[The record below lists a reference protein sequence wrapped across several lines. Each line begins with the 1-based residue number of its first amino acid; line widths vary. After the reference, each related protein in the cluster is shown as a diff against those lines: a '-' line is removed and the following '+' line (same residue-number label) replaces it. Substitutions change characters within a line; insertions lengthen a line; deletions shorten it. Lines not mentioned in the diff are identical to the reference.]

1 MKIPNAIKIAV
12 GSIGIAIGAAAFVVQ
27 PSSNPVQLTT
37 AQPSSNALQ
46 LPLEPVSAPYKSAGR
61 LGAYIPVTSANTT
74 LGYNPNFA
82 NFGGWKGF
90 ADEMTTR
97 IREGQFT
104 TALVWRPHGKRANGE
119 MPLDAMLY
127 LSPTSADP
135 IERAAADERAFVAA
149 MKRIKAALDA
159 NAGSQ
164 LSGNTGELWVYL
176 GSLFG
181 HGVGETPMNARTPD
195 EFVERLCRVLHPLK
209 VAGVDGVAVDA
220 TGSAKSDGAEAEA
233 CRIILAEGFALT
245 GYEGWADKGK
255 SEHWCQDARYTG
267 FLMAHWSSE
276 AHKLYPAKANVRG
289 SLAYINCGKPGKRE
303 WATTEQERRDF
314 VTTQTANGIDV
325 YLDIWT
331 ATAKGHEITPAKGY

>member
-1 MKIPNAIKIAV
+1 MNSIQRAFAGLVVAV
-12 GSIGIAIGAAAFVVQ
+12 PVLIGVNVATQPAPLPAA
-27 PSSNPVQLTT
+27 PT
-37 AQPSSNALQ
+37 ARIST
-46 LPLEPVSAPYKSAGR
+46 GR

-74 LGYNPNFA
+74 LGYNPDFA

-104 TALVWRPHGKRANGE
+104 TALVWRPHGRRPNEA

-149 MKRIKAALDA
+149 MRRIKNQLDG
-159 NAGSQ
+159 NAG
-164 LSGNTGELWVYL
+164 GRDRGELWVYL

-181 HGVGETPMNARTPD
+181 HGLGETPMNARTPA
-195 EFVERLCRVLHPLK
+195 EFAARLDRVLHPLQA
-209 VAGVDGVAVDA
+209 AGVDGVAVDA
-220 TGSAKSDGAEAEA
+220 TGSAKADSREAET

-267 FLMAHWSSE
+267 FLMAHWDSE
-276 AHKLYPAKANVRG
+276 KDRLYPPLDKVRG
-289 SLAYINCGKPGKRE
+289 RLAYINCANLSAKPTDKDK
-303 WATTEQERRDF
+303 WAKDKQQRIDF
-314 VTTQTANGIDV
+314 ISARKAQGFDV

>member
-1 MKIPNAIKIAV
+1 LKVPNAIKIAV

-27 PSSNPVQLTT
+27 PYPVVTPT
-37 AQPSSNALQ
+37 ARTADT
-46 LPLEPVSAPYKSAGR
+46 GR
-61 LGAYIPVTSANTT
+61 LGAYIPVTSAATT
-74 LGYNPNFA
+74 LGYHPDFA
-82 NFGGWKGF
+82 KNGGWKGF
-90 ADEMTTR
+90 ADEMVIR

-104 TALVWRPHGKRANGE
+104 TALVWRPHGKRANGD

-135 IERAAADERAFVAA
+135 IERAAADEREFVAA
-149 MKRIKAALDA
+149 IRRIKNQLDG
-159 NAGSQ
+159 NAG
-164 LSGNTGELWVYL
+164 GRDRGELWIYL

-181 HGVGETPMNARTPD
+181 HGVGETPMNARTPAD
-195 EFVERLCRVLHPLK
+195 FASRLARVLHPLEA
-209 VAGVDGVAVDA
+209 AGVDGVAIDA
-220 TGSAKSDGAEAEA
+220 TGSARGDSREAEA
-233 CRIILAEGFALT
+233 SRLVLEHGFALT

-255 SEHWCQDARYTG
+255 SEHWCEDQRYTG

-276 AHKLYPAKANVRG
+276 AHKFYPAKASVRG
-289 SLAYINCGKPGKRE
+289 RLAYINCGKPDKRE
-303 WATTEQERRDF
+303 WATTDQERHNF